1 MKRRKIQTQ
10 NGWDS
15 RETDEWGRRRKRGS
29 WGTGKKNGEKKQTLV
44 IRYKPGIKPLSHLQ
58 LWASLPNNNPCSLT
72 YKSDNFLILGCF
84 SGELRAIPF
93 PIVHSKT
100 QFETQLV
107 SRSTHCLAVHSAL
120 WHFQTA
126 LCLPSL
132 HLHSVYLS
140 NAKKP
145 YRQPPPALLGKAG
158 TRCTRHLQRCHH
170 NRNLRKWSLPWKHP
184 PM

>member
-1 MKRRKIQTQ
+1 MDETQ
-10 NGWDS
+10 
-15 RETDEWGRRRKRGS
+15 EKQM
-29 WGTGKKNGEKKQTLV
+29 NGEEVEKEAAGEQGRKAWKKQTLV

-107 SRSTHCLAVHSAL
+107 SRSTRCLAVHSAL

-126 LCLPSL
+126 LCLPAFAAPSQR
-132 HLHSVYLS
+132 LS
-140 NAKKP
+140 FKRVETS
-145 YRQPPPALLGKAG
+145 RQPPPALLGKAG
-158 TRCTRHLQRCHH
+158 TRCTHHLQRCHH
-170 NRNLRKWSLPWKHP
+170 NRNLCKWSLPWKHP